1 MQELLDSVKSLS
13 ARERKALSVLLKRQ
27 GVNLYG
33 VTPIFKREVEASSA
47 LSYAQQRQWFLWQL
61 EPHSAAY
68 NIPVALRLKG
78 ALDIQALEGAFG
90 ALIAR
95 HETLRTCFRQEG
107 DTAVQIVHPAS
118 PFLLAVEPLAAAD
131 LEARV
136 AEELRRP
143 FDLEQGPL
151 LRVRLLRLGEEEH
164 VLTLVQHHIVSDGW
178 SMPIMVDEL
187 VRLYAGHSCGEAVH
201 LPGLPIQYAD
211 YAIWQRNW
219 MEAGEQERQLGY
231 WTVQLGGE
239 QPVLDL
245 PTDRPRPLV
254 QSHAGA
260 RFDIELAPELAQALK
275 EVARQHGVTLFM
287 LLLASFQTLLHRYS
301 GQADVR
307 VGVPTANRNRAE
319 TEGLLGLFVN
329 TQVLKAEFTLDTT
342 FNQLLQQVKH
352 TAVQAQAHQD
362 LPFEQLVQAL
372 HPERDLSRSPL
383 FQVMFN
389 HQTRNPGQGR
399 TLPGLS
405 VEKLASSSQTA
416 QFDLTLDTLE
426 HENGVGAAITYATA
440 LFDASTIERFA
451 RHWRNLLQ
459 GICADA
465 GQRVA
470 ALPLLDGVERQQI
483 LVEWNR
489 SEADYPREQC
499 LPALF
504 EVQVLATP
512 DATALVLGDASL
524 SYAQLNSR
532 ANQLAHKLRELGVGP
547 DVLVGVALERSLE
560 MVIGLLAILKAGGA
574 YVPLDPDF
582 PADRLAY
589 MMEDSGLKLL
599 LTQSSLLAQLP
610 IPAGIDNLCL
620 DQDGDWLGGYGQD
633 NLPGLAG
640 PLNLAYAIYTSGST
654 GLPKGVTIH
663 HQALVNFL
671 SSMADQPGITGN
683 DRVLQLT
690 SLSFDIAGLELY
702 LPLLRGAAVVLLN
715 THQNK
720 DPQALLNVIAQQ
732 SVTVIQATP
741 SSWRM
746 ILDAT
751 PAGALNGKTILCGG
765 EALSAELAQRLIEQ
779 AGHVW
784 NVYGPTETT
793 IWSARH
799 YLTESDDIWLG
810 KPLANTTLHIISDD
824 IDVLP
829 VGARGELLIGGDGL
843 ARGYH
848 RRPSLTAERFIP
860 DAFSSNGGRLYR
872 TGDLARYHADG
883 VIEYAGRLDH
893 QVKIRGFRIELGEIE
908 ARLLEHPAVHEA
920 VVIDVDVDGIKQLA
934 AWLVASD
941 SSASTDAL
949 RAELKAHLKASL
961 PDYMVPSHLVWLEKM
976 PQTPNGKLD
985 RKALPKP
992 DASQAQAVYEPP
1004 RTEREQRLAQIWA
1017 EVLKVERVGLKDN
1030 FFALGGHS
1038 LLVISVVGKIREA
1051 FAISI
1056 SLHDFLLLETFEDL
1070 ADFVSAGERRVS
1082 KPVISMNSGGSDKAP
1097 LFCLPP
1103 GGGGTYAY
1111 YPLAGHLS
1119 GKRSVLG
1126 VVNKSHVVPG
1136 WFETSWDGMVAYYVE
1151 QIRQARP
1158 RGPYHLLGWSLGGA
1172 LAMDVAHALESAGEQ
1187 VGFLGLI
1194 DSFLPTEAS
1203 GAAAQVVAP
1212 AEVKPEG
1219 PWDGLVKSLL
1229 AFAPGIGEPTVLGLI
1244 EEATA
1249 RYSDSPEATD
1259 WVIDRV
1265 AEQSGA
1271 SPEALRAVHRDIA
1284 VQAEIAGGYQ
1294 LLGVNMALARSFAL
1308 KPLKAVPQ
1316 CWWAGA
1322 SRNAGQVEAD
1332 EALLRDACAVNGL
1345 WSETL
1350 PGQKHDDVILS
1361 PALLES
1367 LMRRLEGRE

>member
-1 MQELLDSVKSLS
+1 VQELLDSVKSLS
-13 ARERKALSVLLKRQ
+13 ARERKALAVLLKRQ

-68 NIPVALRLKG
+68 NIPVALRLSG
-78 ALDIQALEGAFG
+78 ALDVPALEAAFG

-95 HETLRTCFRQEG
+95 HETLRTTLRQEG
-107 DTAVQIVHPAS
+107 DSAVQIVHPAV
-118 PFLLAVEPLAAAD
+118 PFVLRPEALAAD
-131 LEARV
+131 ELEARV
-136 AEELRRP
+136 SDELRRP

-187 VRLYAGHSCGEAVH
+187 VRLYAGYRSGEAVH

-219 MEAGEQERQLGY
+219 MEAGEQERQLAY
-231 WTVQLGGE
+231 WTAQLGGE
-239 QPVLDL
+239 QPVLEL

-260 RFDIELAPELAQALK
+260 RLDIELAPQLAQGLK

-319 TEGLLGLFVN
+319 TEGLIGLFVN
-329 TQVLKAEFTLDTT
+329 TQVLKAQFAHDLT
-342 FNQLLQQVKH
+342 FARLLQQVKD

-372 HPERDLSRSPL
+372 QPERDLSRSPL

-389 HQTRNPGQGR
+389 HQTRGAGQGR
-399 TLPGLS
+399 GLPGLS
-405 VEKLASSSQTA
+405 VEKLASSAQTA
-416 QFDLTLDTLE
+416 QFDLTLETLE
-426 HENGVGAAITYATA
+426 HEGGIGAALTWATA
-440 LFDASTIERFA
+440 LFDAATIERLA
-451 RHWRNLLQ
+451 GHWRNLLQ

-470 ALPLLDGVERQQI
+470 ALPLLDAQERQQI
-483 LVEWNR
+483 LVDWNR
-489 SEADYPREQC
+489 SAAEYPRERC
-499 LPALF
+499 LSELF
-504 EVQVLATP
+504 EAQVRATP
-512 DATALVLGDASL
+512 EAVALVSGATSL
-524 SYAQLNSR
+524 SYAQLNRR
-532 ANQLAHKLRELGVGP
+532 ANRLAHRLRELGVGP
-547 DVLVGVALERSLE
+547 DVLVGMALERSVD
-560 MVIGLLAILKAGGA
+560 MVVGLLAVLKAGGA

-582 PADRLAY
+582 PRDRLAY
-589 MMEDSGLKLL
+589 MIEDSGLELL

-610 IPAGIDNLCL
+610 IPEGLCNLCL
-620 DQDGDWLGGYGQD
+620 DRDSDWPDGYGED
-633 NLPGLAG
+633 NLAPIAG
-640 PLNLAYAIYTSGST
+640 PDNLAYAIYTSGST
-654 GLPKGVTIH
+654 GLPKGVTIAQ
-663 HQALVNFL
+663 QALVNFL
-671 SSMADQPGITGN
+671 CSMADKPGLTST

-702 LPLLRGAAVVLLN
+702 LPLLRGAAVVLLQ
-715 THQNK
+715 TGQNK
-720 DPQALLNVIAQQ
+720 DPQALLQVIAEQQ
-732 SVTVIQATP
+732 VSVIQATP

-746 ILDAT
+746 ILDAA
-751 PAGALNGKTILCGG
+751 PAGALHGRTLLCGG
-765 EALSAELAQRLIEQ
+765 EALSAELAQRLIDQ

-799 YLTESDDIWLG
+799 YLTRADDVWLG
-810 KPLANTTLHIISDD
+810 KPLANTSLHIVSDD
-824 IDVLP
+824 LEVLP

-848 RRPSLTAERFIP
+848 QRPSLTAQRFVP
-860 DAFSSNGGRLYR
+860 DPFSGNGARLYR
-872 TGDLARYHADG
+872 TGDLACYHADG

-920 VVIDVDVDGIKQLA
+920 VVLDIDAAGGRQLA

-941 SSASTDAL
+941 GVDDAEAL
-949 RAELKAHLKASL
+949 RSELKAHLKAGL
-961 PDYMVPSHLVWLEKM
+961 PDYMVPSHLVWLPGM

-985 RKALPKP
+985 RKALPAP
-992 DASQAQAVYEPP
+992 DASLEQAQFEAT
-1004 RTEREQRLAQIWA
+1004 RGEREQRLARIWE

-1051 FAISI
+1051 FSVSL
-1056 SLHDFLLLETFEDL
+1056 SLHDFLLLETFEEL
-1070 ADFVSAGERRVS
+1070 ADFISAGERRVS
-1082 KPVISMNSGGSDKAP
+1082 KPVISMNGADSASIP

-1119 GKRSVLG
+1119 GTRRVLG

-1136 WFETSWDGMVAYYVE
+1136 WFETSWDGMIAYYVE
-1151 QIRQARP
+1151 QIRKARP
-1158 RGPYHLLGWSLGGA
+1158 NGPYHLLGWSLGGA
-1172 LAMDVAHALESAGEQ
+1172 LAMDVAHALESAGET
-1187 VGFLGLI
+1187 VGFLGLV
-1194 DSFLPTEAS
+1194 DSFLPVADS
-1203 GAAAQVVAP
+1203 GAEVVEPAP
-1212 AEVKPEG
+1212 VEARADG

-1229 AFAPGIGEPTVLGLI
+1229 AFVPGIGEPIVRGLI
-1244 EEATA
+1244 AEATA
-1249 RYSDSPEATD
+1249 LHGDSPQASD
-1259 WVIDRV
+1259 WVIERV
-1265 AEQSGA
+1265 AQQSGT
-1271 SPEALRAVHRDIA
+1271 PVEALRAVYRDIS
-1284 VQAEIAGGYQ
+1284 VQAEIAGGYR
-1294 LLGVNMALARSFAL
+1294 LLGVNMALAGGFAL
-1308 KPLKAVPQ
+1308 KPLRVVPQ

-1322 SRNAGQVEAD
+1322 SRSAAQIEAD
-1332 EALLRDACAVNGL
+1332 EVLLREACALNGL
-1345 WSETL
+1345 SSQTL
-1350 PGQKHDDVILS
+1350 AGQKHDDVILS

-1367 LMRRLEGRE
+1367 LLQRLQEYE